1 MKFSAALTFLAAP
14 LAVMAVPAA
23 SPSPSPSPSFSPS
36 PSPSSK
42 VDAAAAGTVD
52 VKYDPAY
59 DNPDLDLNTVSCS
72 DGPNGLVTKG
82 YKTAGSLPSFPRVG
96 AAFSVS
102 WNSPN
107 CGKCYQ
113 LTYNGKSI
121 YVTAIDQATTGFN
134 IAQEALDELTGGQ
147 AVQLG
152 HVQATYAEAAPANC
166 GF

>member
-1 MKFSAALTFLAAP
+1 MKFSTSAVLAFLAAP
-14 LAVMAVPAA
+14 LAVLAMPAA
-23 SPSPSPSPSFSPS
+23 SPSPSPAPS
-36 PSPSSK
+36 PK
-42 VDAAAAGTVD
+42 EDAADAGTVE
-52 VKYDPAY
+52 VKYDTTY
-59 DNPDLDLNTVSCS
+59 DNPGLDLNTVSCS
-72 DGPNGLVTKG
+72 DGVNGLVTKG

-96 AAFSVS
+96 AAFTVS

-121 YVTAIDQATTGFN
+121 YITAIDSATNGGFN
-134 IAQEALDELTGGQ
+134 IAQEALDELTGGL
-147 AVQLG
+147 ATQLG